1 MCIIECLTASV
12 LRLKKCSNAPLS
24 FCNQRCLA
32 NASGQFVPPK
42 AVAIFSFPIL
52 GAEWFFIKAT
62 RIDGEWAS
70 KGKEYSEV
78 NEILVKKDC

>member
-1 MCIIECLTASV
+1 MKMGVWTVARIL
-12 LRLKKCSNAPLS
+12 
-24 FCNQRCLA
+24 
-32 NASGQFVPPK
+32 

>member
-1 MCIIECLTASV
+1 MAQIL
-12 LRLKKCSNAPLS
+12 
-24 FCNQRCLA
+24 
-32 NASGQFVPPK
+32 
-42 AVAIFSFPIL
+42 AVAIFSFPIVS
-52 GAEWFFIKAT
+52 AEWFFIKAT